1 MTFNQAWS
9 GSTIIPTASLT
20 GLQQQKDLMTVT
32 TCTIVDVRDA
42 SY

>member
-9 GSTIIPTASLT
+9 RSAIIPTASLT
-20 GLQQQKDLMTVT
+20 GLQQQKHLMTVT

>member
-1 MTFNQAWS
+1 MTFNQPWS
-9 GSTIIPTASLT
+9 GSAIIPTARLT
-20 GLQQQKDLMTVT
+20 GLKQQKHLMAVT